1 MSLFYVRLPES
12 EEKKRGGKKKT
23 QVAQLVVLVNEIKSG
38 VASEGENA
46 FHECATRDFNRSL

>member
-12 EEKKRGGKKKT
+12 EKKKRGEKKK

-38 VASEGENA
+38 VASEGDNA
-46 FHECATRDFNRSL
+46 FRACATRDFNQSL